1 MKDESAMKVL
11 EATAIRRRLRTLYAE
26 HKKGSK
32 LTQKRKN
39 KIEKEI
45 FELQQKMKSLN
56 KTYQPKLKLLNPKTL
71 HKQRSPGN
79 CINPK
84 CRKKIPI
91 GQAVVKYGHKGLC
104 CDYKCLIGAMNGS

>member
-11 EATAIRRRLRTLYAE
+11 EATAIRRRLKELNAE
-26 HKKGSK
+26 LKKDPK
-32 LTQKRKN
+32 LSQIRVK

-45 FELQQKMKSLN
+45 FELQHKLKSSN
-56 KTYQPKLKLLNPKTL
+56 TTYQPKQKSL
-71 HKQRSPGN
+71 GN